1 MYRAEAQDSR
11 QVVVSLARD
20 LLLWCLIA
28 DCSVDISQKKSL
40 SFWSSIFSKPS
51 FSTIIFLQIST
62 FFDIYYK
69 FFLNVLHLMISEICM
84 ITPRIRITCAKM
96 YVHLVKNTAYSKTI
110 IRKKFIENSPK
121 QFRWYLG
128 RVTTSLNHQVRLRH
142 FFASYQTSHRHHQM
156 SWWVL

>member
-1 MYRAEAQDSR
+1 MVLS
-11 QVVVSLARD
+11 SSD
-20 LLLWCLIA
+20 LI
-28 DCSVDISQKKSL
+28 CS
-40 SFWSSIFSKPS
+40 
-51 FSTIIFLQIST
+51 LQIYFIDSSRL
-62 FFDIYYK
+62 
-69 FFLNVLHLMISEICM
+69 FL
-84 ITPRIRITCAKM
+84 RKM

-156 SWWVL
+156 SWWVLQVICRYYFRPKTSHCCQNRQKFSRALHTREHHL